1 MVPESEF
8 WQTYIS
14 MPPSLAD
21 SEMPAESAGAHPH
34 APSQNAAAGSFR
46 PIKEI
51 GGAAGPEPTRFG
63 DWEKKGRC
71 IDF

>member
-1 MVPESEF
+1 M
-8 WQTYIS
+8 S

-21 SEMPAESAGAHPH
+21 SEMPAEIAGAQPR
-34 APSQNAAAGSFR
+34 AQPENAAAGSIR
-46 PIKEI
+46 PSKEI
-51 GGAAGPEPTRFG
+51 GGAPGPEPTRFG